1 MQAFLRVCGG
11 VAKRPV
17 GARALPVLF
26 LIISLLVSA
35 TVRASEDSDR
45 LPTWIDLAGPP
56 EPADRA
62 IQRRKF
68 ELVHELALRVGTF
81 PVDPF
86 YKAYS
91 GTVGYTYHFSNY
103 VGWEIASMTY
113 NLDLATNLKQALLD
127 AATGPI
133 SAQLPEIK
141 WYVASHLVVKPFYG
155 KEAFLDSA
163 LVHLEVF
170 LQAGPAVLNVEHQL
184 TETTFAPGVDAGL
197 GFRLWL
203 SSNFSLRAELDE
215 MIFLLGGQLFQGLH
229 ADFGLSINFGAEE

>member
-1 MQAFLRVCGG
+1 MY
-11 VAKRPV
+11 KKSV
-17 GARALPVLF
+17 GARALLGVF
-26 LIISLLVSA
+26 LVISALAPSMVW
-35 TVRASEDSDR
+35 ASEDSDR

-56 EPADRA
+56 DPADRA

-91 GTVGYTYHFSNY
+91 GTAGYTYHFSNY
-103 VGWEIASMTY
+103 VGWEIASFTY
-113 NLDLATNLKQALLD
+113 NLDVATNLKQALLD

-141 WYVASHLVVKPFYG
+141 WFVASHLVVKPFYG
-155 KEAFLDSA
+155 KEAFLDAA
-163 LVHLEVF
+163 LAHLEVF
-170 LQAGPAVLNVEHQL
+170 LQVGPAFLNVEHQL
-184 TETTFAPGVDAGL
+184 TETTFVPGVDAGF

-203 SSNFSLRAELDE
+203 NGTCSVRAELSE
-215 MIFLLGGQLFQGLH
+215 MVFLLDGKIFQGVH
-229 ADFGLSINFGAEE
+229 ADLGLSFNFGADE